1 MESRERAAPRDLRVQ
16 VHQPQENGFMSVDG
30 EAHPV
35 VNLGR
40 ADQAQA
46 SQARVEVHQV
56 MTIHGVPMMVH
67 GQIVHTMDVSSFFV
81 YVNIY
86 PAVDLVVC
94 CCCCCRCCCLLLGSV
109 HHCSGYLPRLFIC
122 AELTG
127 V

>member
-1 MESRERAAPRDLRVQ
+1 VARLRHLVIGIPVEGASGVHHPHPLQVNRARAVVESRERAAPRDLRVQ

-46 SQARVEVHQV
+46 SQSRVEVHQV

-67 GQIVHTMDVSSFFV
+67 GQIVHTMD
-81 YVNIY
+81 
-86 PAVDLVVC
+86 
-94 CCCCCRCCCLLLGSV
+94 G
-109 HHCSGYLPRLFIC
+109 
-122 AELTG
+122 
-127 V
+127 